1 MWPQYNEHLSKVT
14 IPTEV
19 LSLVPQKIME
29 QRFLI
34 PLEFDKDE
42 GKLVLVTSRFAENY
56 SDLNLILKEFNKNN
70 SSIRSIKLL
79 NTTYDNF
86 STGYA
91 AHYKQSFTPSVAIEQ
106 QVKID
111 TSKVTSEQTKI
122 ADNILQQGITANASD
137 IHITPT
143 KDGPSKVEFR
153 IDGKI
158 YDSGIVLKQEDAV
171 IICNIYKRNAG
182 MDVNNLIAQDGRFTF
197 LGRDFRLSTLPY
209 GNDNISNK
217 VVLRILGSMDTVK
230 NLDEL
235 SFTDDEVK
243 TLRRLIRKPSGILLI
258 CGPTGEGKSTTLY
271 SCIKEIKAHS
281 NLVITTAED
290 PIEKFIPG
298 VSQTQVKEA
307 DNENASLDYEKIM
320 RADLRQ
326 DPDVIMVGEIRDKPT
341 AVIAVQAS
349 QTGHFILSTLHVRN
363 SISVF
368 RRLNDMGANTAGFAE
383 QIVGISSQRL
393 LSLNCPHCKHQIVS
407 EYNELLRK
415 QDLEMLEK
423 SVDENGNTVYIS
435 YKSVGCDKCN
445 HTGFKGRI
453 PIIEIIEF
461 DNYLRDYFGEKH
473 GLIEIEQFLRKT
485 VNFKS
490 LWDKG
495 MELVADGSISLEEL
509 MGAIEPDIELPSE
522 DERIMSGCSD
532 TSTVV
537 DYGKYRNRNKRPR

>member
-1 MWPQYNEHLSKVT
+1 MWPTYNEQLSNAV

-19 LSLVPQKIME
+19 LSLVPQKFME
-29 QRFLI
+29 QRFLM
-34 PLEFDKDE
+34 PLSFEE
-42 GKLVLVTSRFAENY
+42 EQGLLTLVTSKYIENY
-56 SDLNLILKEFNKNN
+56 ADSSIILKYFKGNN
-70 SSIRSIKLL
+70 AAIRSIKLL
-79 NTTYDNF
+79 SISYDNF
-86 STGYA
+86 ASGYN
-91 AHYKQSFTPSVAIEQ
+91 AHYKQSFTPAVATE

-137 IHITPT
+137 IHITPS

-182 MDVNNLIAQDGRFTF
+182 LDVNDLIGQDGRFTF

-230 NLDEL
+230 KLDEL
-235 SFTDDEVK
+235 SFKKEEVIM
-243 TLRRLIRKPSGILLI
+243 LRRLIRKPNGILLI

-271 SCIKEIKAHS
+271 ACIIEIKSHHNPVVS
-281 NLVITTAED
+281 TVED

-298 VSQTQVKEA
+298 VSQTQVKDA
-307 DNENASLDYEKIM
+307 DNENAALTYPKVM
-320 RADLRQ
+320 RSELRQ
-326 DPDVIMVGEIRDKPT
+326 DPDVIMVGEIRDKDT

-368 RRLNDMGANTAGFAE
+368 RRLSDMGANTAGFAE

-393 LSLNCPHCKHQIVS
+393 LSLNCPYCNQKIVS
-407 EYNELLRK
+407 EYNDLLRS

-423 SVDENGNTVYIS
+423 SVDENGNTVYLS
-435 YKSVGCDKCN
+435 HKSVGCDKCN

-461 DNYLRDYFGEKH
+461 DNYLRDYFAEKH
-473 GLIEIEQFLRKT
+473 GLIEIEQFLRKHI
-485 VNFKS
+485 NFRS

-495 MELVADGSISLEEL
+495 MELVADGYVSLEEL
-509 MGAIEPDIELPSE
+509 LGTIEPDIELPPEIEESNHN
-522 DERIMSGCSD
+522 
-532 TSTVV
+532 STAISIAV

>member
-1 MWPQYNEHLSKVT
+1 MWPTYTEQLSNAV

-19 LSLVPQKIME
+19 LSLVPQKFME
-29 QRFLI
+29 QRFLM
-34 PLEFDKDE
+34 PLSFEE
-42 GKLVLVTSRFAENY
+42 EQGLLTLVTSKYIENY
-56 SDLNLILKEFNKNN
+56 ADSSIILKYFKGNN
-70 SSIRSIKLL
+70 TSIRSIKLL
-79 NTTYDNF
+79 SISYDNF
-86 STGYA
+86 ASGYN
-91 AHYKQSFTPSVAIEQ
+91 AHYKQSFTPAVATE

-137 IHITPT
+137 IHITPS
-143 KDGPSKVEFR
+143 KDGPSKVELR

-182 MDVNNLIAQDGRFTF
+182 LDVNDLIGQDGRFTF

-230 NLDEL
+230 KLDEL
-235 SFTDDEVK
+235 SFKEEEVIM
-243 TLRRLIRKPSGILLI
+243 LRRLIRKPSGILLI

-271 SCIKEIKAHS
+271 ACIIEIKSHHNPVVS
-281 NLVITTAED
+281 TVED

-298 VSQTQVKEA
+298 VSQTQVKDA
-307 DNENASLDYEKIM
+307 DNENAALTYPKVM
-320 RADLRQ
+320 RSELRQ
-326 DPDVIMVGEIRDKPT
+326 DPDVIMVGEIRDKDT

-393 LSLNCPHCKHQIVS
+393 LSLNCPYCNQKIVS
-407 EYNELLRK
+407 EYNDLLRS

-423 SVDENGNTVYIS
+423 SVDENGNTVYLS
-435 YKSVGCDKCN
+435 HKSIGCDKCN
-445 HTGFKGRI
+445 HTGFKGRV

-461 DNYLRDYFGEKH
+461 DNYLRDYFAEKH
-473 GLIEIEQFLRKT
+473 GLIEIEQFLRKYI
-485 VNFKS
+485 NFRS

-495 MELVADGSISLEEL
+495 MELVADGYVSLEEL
-509 MGAIEPDIELPSE
+509 LGTIEPDIELPAEIEESN
-522 DERIMSGCSD
+522 RG
-532 TSTVV
+532 STAISTAV

>member
-1 MWPQYNEHLSKVT
+1 MWPTYNEQLSNAV

-19 LSLVPQKIME
+19 LSLVPQKFME
-29 QRFLI
+29 QRFLM
-34 PLEFDKDE
+34 PLSFEE
-42 GKLVLVTSRFAENY
+42 EQGLLTLVTSKYIENY
-56 SDLNLILKEFNKNN
+56 ADSSIILKYFKGNN
-70 SSIRSIKLL
+70 AAIRSIKLL
-79 NTTYDNF
+79 SISYDNF
-86 STGYA
+86 ASGYN
-91 AHYKQSFTPSVAIEQ
+91 AHYKQSFTPAVATE

-137 IHITPT
+137 IHITPS

-182 MDVNNLIAQDGRFTF
+182 LDVNDLIGQDGRFTF

-230 NLDEL
+230 KLDEL
-235 SFTDDEVK
+235 SFKKEEVIM
-243 TLRRLIRKPSGILLI
+243 LRRLIRKPNGILLI

-271 SCIKEIKAHS
+271 ACIIEIKSHHNPVVS
-281 NLVITTAED
+281 TVED

-298 VSQTQVKEA
+298 VSQTQVKDA
-307 DNENASLDYEKIM
+307 DNENAALTYPKVM
-320 RADLRQ
+320 RSELRQ
-326 DPDVIMVGEIRDKPT
+326 DPDVIMVGEIRDKDT

-368 RRLNDMGANTAGFAE
+368 RRLSDMGANTAGFAE

-393 LSLNCPHCKHQIVS
+393 LSLNCPYCNQKIVS
-407 EYNELLRK
+407 EYNDLLRS

-423 SVDENGNTVYIS
+423 SVDENGNTVYLS
-435 YKSVGCDKCN
+435 HKSVGCDKCN

-461 DNYLRDYFGEKH
+461 DNYLRDYFAEKH
-473 GLIEIEQFLRKT
+473 GLIEIEQFLRKHI
-485 VNFKS
+485 NFRS

-495 MELVADGSISLEEL
+495 MELVADGYVSLEEL
-509 MGAIEPDIELPSE
+509 LGTIEPDIELPAEIEESNHN
-522 DERIMSGCSD
+522 
-532 TSTVV
+532 STAISIAV

>member
-1 MWPQYNEHLSKVT
+1 M
-14 IPTEV
+14 
-19 LSLVPQKIME
+19 
-29 QRFLI
+29 
-34 PLEFDKDE
+34 
-42 GKLVLVTSRFAENY
+42 
-56 SDLNLILKEFNKNN
+56 
-70 SSIRSIKLL
+70 
-79 NTTYDNF
+79 
-86 STGYA
+86 
-91 AHYKQSFTPSVAIEQ
+91 
-106 QVKID
+106 
-111 TSKVTSEQTKI
+111 

-137 IHITPT
+137 IHITPS

-182 MDVNNLIAQDGRFTF
+182 LDVNDLIGQDGRFTF

-230 NLDEL
+230 KLDEL
-235 SFTDDEVK
+235 SFKKEEVIM
-243 TLRRLIRKPSGILLI
+243 LRRLIRKPSGILLI

-271 SCIKEIKAHS
+271 ACIIEIKSHHNPVVS
-281 NLVITTAED
+281 TVED

-298 VSQTQVKEA
+298 VSQTQVKDA
-307 DNENASLDYEKIM
+307 DNENAALTYPKVM
-320 RADLRQ
+320 RSELRQ
-326 DPDVIMVGEIRDKPT
+326 DPDVIMVGEIRDKDT

-368 RRLNDMGANTAGFAE
+368 RRLSDMGANTAGFAE

-393 LSLNCPHCKHQIVS
+393 LSLNCPYCNQKIVS
-407 EYNELLRK
+407 EYNDLLRS

-423 SVDENGNTVYIS
+423 SVDENGNTVYLS
-435 YKSVGCDKCN
+435 HKSVGCDKCN

-461 DNYLRDYFGEKH
+461 DNYLRDYFAEKH
-473 GLIEIEQFLRKT
+473 GLIEIEQFLRKHI
-485 VNFKS
+485 NFRS

-495 MELVADGSISLEEL
+495 MELVADGYVSLEEL
-509 MGAIEPDIELPSE
+509 LGTIEPDIELPAEIEESNHN
-522 DERIMSGCSD
+522 
-532 TSTVV
+532 STAISIAV

>member
-1 MWPQYNEHLSKVT
+1 MWPTYTEQLSNAA

-19 LSLVPQKIME
+19 LSLVPQKFME
-29 QRFLI
+29 QRFLM
-34 PLEFDKDE
+34 PLSFEE
-42 GKLVLVTSRFAENY
+42 EPGLLTLVTSKYIENY
-56 SDLNLILKEFNKNN
+56 ADSSIILNYFKKHNTA
-70 SSIRSIKLL
+70 IRSIKLL
-79 NTTYDNF
+79 SISYDNF
-86 STGYA
+86 ASGYN
-91 AHYKQSFTPSVAIEQ
+91 AHYKQSFTPAVATE

-137 IHITPT
+137 IHITPS

-182 MDVNNLIAQDGRFTF
+182 LDVNDLIGQDGRFTF

-230 NLDEL
+230 KLDEL
-235 SFTDDEVK
+235 SFKKEEVIM
-243 TLRRLIRKPSGILLI
+243 LRRLIRKPNGILLI

-271 SCIKEIKAHS
+271 ACIIEIKSHHNPVVS
-281 NLVITTAED
+281 TVED

-298 VSQTQVKEA
+298 VSQTQVKDA
-307 DNENASLDYEKIM
+307 DNENAALTYPKVM
-320 RADLRQ
+320 RSELRQ
-326 DPDVIMVGEIRDKPT
+326 DPDVIMVGEIRDKDT

-368 RRLNDMGANTAGFAE
+368 RRLSDMGANTAGFAE

-393 LSLNCPHCKHQIVS
+393 LSLNCPYCNQKIVS
-407 EYNELLRK
+407 EYNDLLRS

-423 SVDENGNTVYIS
+423 SVDENGNTVYLS
-435 YKSVGCDKCN
+435 HKSVGCDKCN

-461 DNYLRDYFGEKH
+461 DNYLRDYFAEKH
-473 GLIEIEQFLRKT
+473 GLIEIEQFLRKHI
-485 VNFKS
+485 NFRS

-495 MELVADGSISLEEL
+495 MELVADGYVSLEEL
-509 MGAIEPDIELPSE
+509 LGTIEPDIELPAEIEESNHN
-522 DERIMSGCSD
+522 
-532 TSTVV
+532 STAISIAV

>member
-1 MWPQYNEHLSKVT
+1 MWPTYTEQLSNAA

-19 LSLVPQKIME
+19 LSLVPQKFME
-29 QRFLI
+29 QRFLM
-34 PLEFDKDE
+34 PLSFEE
-42 GKLVLVTSRFAENY
+42 EPGLLTLVTSKYIENY
-56 SDLNLILKEFNKNN
+56 ADSSIILNYFKKHNTA
-70 SSIRSIKLL
+70 IRSIKLL
-79 NTTYDNF
+79 SISYDNF
-86 STGYA
+86 ASGYN
-91 AHYKQSFTPSVAIEQ
+91 AHYKQSFTPAVATE

-137 IHITPT
+137 IHITPS

-182 MDVNNLIAQDGRFTF
+182 LDVNDLIGQDGRFTF

-230 NLDEL
+230 KLDEL
-235 SFTDDEVK
+235 SFKKEEVIM
-243 TLRRLIRKPSGILLI
+243 LRRLIRKPSGILLI

-271 SCIKEIKAHS
+271 ACIIEIKSHHNPVVS
-281 NLVITTAED
+281 TVED

-298 VSQTQVKEA
+298 VSQTQVKDA
-307 DNENASLDYEKIM
+307 DNENAALTYPKVM
-320 RADLRQ
+320 RSELRQ
-326 DPDVIMVGEIRDKPT
+326 DPDVIMVGEIRDKDT

-368 RRLNDMGANTAGFAE
+368 RRLSDMGANTAGFAE

-393 LSLNCPHCKHQIVS
+393 LSLNCPYCNQKIVS
-407 EYNELLRK
+407 EYNDLLRS

-423 SVDENGNTVYIS
+423 SVDENGNTVYLS
-435 YKSVGCDKCN
+435 HKSVGCDKCN

-461 DNYLRDYFGEKH
+461 DNYLRDYFAEKH
-473 GLIEIEQFLRKT
+473 GLIEIEQFLRKHI
-485 VNFKS
+485 NFRS

-495 MELVADGSISLEEL
+495 MELVADGYVSLEEL
-509 MGAIEPDIELPSE
+509 LGTIEPDIELPAEIEESNHN
-522 DERIMSGCSD
+522 
-532 TSTVV
+532 STAISIAV

>member
-1 MWPQYNEHLSKVT
+1 MWPTYTEQLSNAV

-19 LSLVPQKIME
+19 LSLVPQKFME
-29 QRFLI
+29 QRFLM
-34 PLEFDKDE
+34 PLSFEE
-42 GKLVLVTSRFAENY
+42 EQGLLTLVTSKYIENY
-56 SDLNLILKEFNKNN
+56 ADSSIILKYFKGNN
-70 SSIRSIKLL
+70 AAIRSIKLL
-79 NTTYDNF
+79 SISYDNF
-86 STGYA
+86 ASGYN
-91 AHYKQSFTPSVAIEQ
+91 AHYKQSFTPAVATE

-137 IHITPT
+137 IHITPS

-182 MDVNNLIAQDGRFTF
+182 LDVNDLIGQDGRFTF

-230 NLDEL
+230 KLDEL
-235 SFTDDEVK
+235 SFKKEEVIM
-243 TLRRLIRKPSGILLI
+243 LRRLIRKPSGILLI

-271 SCIKEIKAHS
+271 ACIIEIKSHHNPVVS
-281 NLVITTAED
+281 TVED

-298 VSQTQVKEA
+298 VSQTQVKDA
-307 DNENASLDYEKIM
+307 DNENAALTYPKVM
-320 RADLRQ
+320 RSELRQ
-326 DPDVIMVGEIRDKPT
+326 DPDVIMVGEIRDKDT

-368 RRLNDMGANTAGFAE
+368 RRLSDMGANTAGFAE

-393 LSLNCPHCKHQIVS
+393 LSLNCPYCNQKIVS
-407 EYNELLRK
+407 EYNDLLRS

-423 SVDENGNTVYIS
+423 SVDENGNTVYLS
-435 YKSVGCDKCN
+435 HKSVGCDKCN

-461 DNYLRDYFGEKH
+461 DNYLRDYFAEKH
-473 GLIEIEQFLRKT
+473 GLIEIEQFLRKHI
-485 VNFKS
+485 NFRS

-495 MELVADGSISLEEL
+495 MELVADGYVSLEEL
-509 MGAIEPDIELPSE
+509 LGTIEPDIELPAEIEESNHN
-522 DERIMSGCSD
+522 
-532 TSTVV
+532 STAISIAV

>member
-1 MWPQYNEHLSKVT
+1 MWPTYTEQLSNAV

-19 LSLVPQKIME
+19 LSLVPQKFME
-29 QRFLI
+29 QRFLM
-34 PLEFDKDE
+34 PLSFDAE
-42 GKLVLVTSRFAENY
+42 QGLLTLVTSKYIENY
-56 SDLNLILKEFNKNN
+56 ADSSIILKYFKGNN
-70 SSIRSIKLL
+70 AAIRSIKLL
-79 NTTYDNF
+79 SISYDNF
-86 STGYA
+86 ASGYN
-91 AHYKQSFTPSVAIEQ
+91 AHYKQSFTPAVATE

-137 IHITPT
+137 IHITPS

-182 MDVNNLIAQDGRFTF
+182 LDVNDLIGQDGRFTF

-230 NLDEL
+230 KLDEL
-235 SFTDDEVK
+235 SFKKEEVIM
-243 TLRRLIRKPSGILLI
+243 LRRLIRKPSGILLI

-271 SCIKEIKAHS
+271 ACIIEIKSHHNPVVS
-281 NLVITTAED
+281 TVED

-298 VSQTQVKEA
+298 VSQTQVKDA
-307 DNENASLDYEKIM
+307 DNENAALTYPKVM
-320 RADLRQ
+320 RSELRQ
-326 DPDVIMVGEIRDKPT
+326 DPDVIMVGEIRDKDT

-368 RRLNDMGANTAGFAE
+368 RRLSDMGANTAGFAE

-393 LSLNCPHCKHQIVS
+393 LSLNCPYCNQKIVS
-407 EYNELLRK
+407 EYNDLLRS

-423 SVDENGNTVYIS
+423 SVDENGNTVYLS
-435 YKSVGCDKCN
+435 HKSVGCDKCN

-461 DNYLRDYFGEKH
+461 DNYLRDYFAEKH
-473 GLIEIEQFLRKT
+473 GLIEIEQFLRKHI
-485 VNFKS
+485 NFRS

-495 MELVADGSISLEEL
+495 MELVADGYVSLEEL
-509 MGAIEPDIELPSE
+509 LGTIEPDIELPAEIEESNHN
-522 DERIMSGCSD
+522 
-532 TSTVV
+532 STAISIAV

>member
-1 MWPQYNEHLSKVT
+1 MWPTYTEQLSNAA

-19 LSLVPQKIME
+19 LSLVSQKFME
-29 QRFLI
+29 QRFLM
-34 PLEFDKDE
+34 PLSFEE
-42 GKLVLVTSRFAENY
+42 EQGLLTLVTSKYIENY
-56 SDLNLILKEFNKNN
+56 ADSSIILKYFKGNN
-70 SSIRSIKLL
+70 AAIRSIKLL
-79 NTTYDNF
+79 SISYDNF
-86 STGYA
+86 ASGYN
-91 AHYKQSFTPSVAIEQ
+91 AHYKQSFTPAVATE

-137 IHITPT
+137 IHITPS

-182 MDVNNLIAQDGRFTF
+182 LDVNDLIGQDGRFTF

-230 NLDEL
+230 KLDEL
-235 SFTDDEVK
+235 SFKKEEVIM
-243 TLRRLIRKPSGILLI
+243 LRRLIRKPSGILLI

-271 SCIKEIKAHS
+271 ACIIEIKSHHNPVVS
-281 NLVITTAED
+281 TVED

-298 VSQTQVKEA
+298 VSQTQVKDA
-307 DNENASLDYEKIM
+307 DNENAALTYPKVM
-320 RADLRQ
+320 RSELRQ
-326 DPDVIMVGEIRDKPT
+326 DPDVIMVGEIRDKDT

-368 RRLNDMGANTAGFAE
+368 RRLSDMGANTAGFAE

-393 LSLNCPHCKHQIVS
+393 LSLNCPYCNQKIVS
-407 EYNELLRK
+407 EYNDFLRS

-423 SVDENGNTVYIS
+423 SVDENGNTVYLS
-435 YKSVGCDKCN
+435 HKSVGCDKCN

-461 DNYLRDYFGEKH
+461 DNYLRDYFAEKH
-473 GLIEIEQFLRKT
+473 GLIEIEQFLRKHI
-485 VNFKS
+485 NFRS

-495 MELVADGSISLEEL
+495 MELVADGYVSLEEL
-509 MGAIEPDIELPSE
+509 LGTIEPDIELPAEIEESNHN
-522 DERIMSGCSD
+522 
-532 TSTVV
+532 STAISIAV

>member
-1 MWPQYNEHLSKVT
+1 MWPTYNEQLSNAV

-19 LSLVPQKIME
+19 LSLVPQKFME
-29 QRFLI
+29 QRFLM
-34 PLEFDKDE
+34 PLSFEE
-42 GKLVLVTSRFAENY
+42 EQGLLTLVTSKYIENY
-56 SDLNLILKEFNKNN
+56 ADSSIILKYFKGNN
-70 SSIRSIKLL
+70 AAIRSIKLL
-79 NTTYDNF
+79 SISYDNF
-86 STGYA
+86 ASGYN
-91 AHYKQSFTPSVAIEQ
+91 AHYKQSFTPAVATE

-137 IHITPT
+137 IHITPS

-182 MDVNNLIAQDGRFTF
+182 LDVNDLIGQDGRFTF

-230 NLDEL
+230 KLDEL
-235 SFTDDEVK
+235 SFKKEEVIM
-243 TLRRLIRKPSGILLI
+243 LRRLIRKPNGILLI
-258 CGPTGEGKSTTLY
+258 CGPTGEGQSTTLY
-271 SCIKEIKAHS
+271 ACIIEIKSHHNPVVS
-281 NLVITTAED
+281 TVED

-298 VSQTQVKEA
+298 VSQTQVKDA
-307 DNENASLDYEKIM
+307 DNENAALTYPKVM
-320 RADLRQ
+320 RSELRQ
-326 DPDVIMVGEIRDKPT
+326 DPDVIMVGEIRDKDT

-368 RRLNDMGANTAGFAE
+368 RRLSDMGANTAGFAE

-393 LSLNCPHCKHQIVS
+393 LSLNCPYCNQKIVS
-407 EYNELLRK
+407 EYNDLLRS

-423 SVDENGNTVYIS
+423 SVDENGNTVYLS
-435 YKSVGCDKCN
+435 HKSVGCDKCN

-461 DNYLRDYFGEKH
+461 DNYLRDYFAEKH
-473 GLIEIEQFLRKT
+473 GLIEIEQFLRKHI
-485 VNFKS
+485 NFRS

-495 MELVADGSISLEEL
+495 MELVADGYVSLEEL
-509 MGAIEPDIELPSE
+509 LGTIEPDIELPAEIEESNHN
-522 DERIMSGCSD
+522 
-532 TSTVV
+532 STAISIAV

>member
-1 MWPQYNEHLSKVT
+1 MWPTYNEQLSNAV

-19 LSLVPQKIME
+19 LSLVPQKFME
-29 QRFLI
+29 QRFLM
-34 PLEFDKDE
+34 PLSFEE
-42 GKLVLVTSRFAENY
+42 EQGLLTLVTSKYIENY
-56 SDLNLILKEFNKNN
+56 ADSSIILKYFKGNN
-70 SSIRSIKLL
+70 AAIRSIKLL
-79 NTTYDNF
+79 SISYDNF
-86 STGYA
+86 ASGYN
-91 AHYKQSFTPSVAIEQ
+91 AHYKQSFTPAVATE

-137 IHITPT
+137 IHITPS

-182 MDVNNLIAQDGRFTF
+182 LDVNDLIGQDGRFTF

-230 NLDEL
+230 KLDEL
-235 SFTDDEVK
+235 SFKKEEVIM
-243 TLRRLIRKPSGILLI
+243 LRRLIRKPSGILLI

-271 SCIKEIKAHS
+271 ACIIEIKSHHNPVVS
-281 NLVITTAED
+281 TVED

-298 VSQTQVKEA
+298 VSQTQVKDA
-307 DNENASLDYEKIM
+307 DNENAALTYPKVM
-320 RADLRQ
+320 RSELRQ
-326 DPDVIMVGEIRDKPT
+326 DPDVIMVGEIRDKDT

-368 RRLNDMGANTAGFAE
+368 RRLSDMGANTAGFAE

-393 LSLNCPHCKHQIVS
+393 LSLNCPYCNQKIVS
-407 EYNELLRK
+407 EYNDLLRS

-423 SVDENGNTVYIS
+423 SVDENGNTVYLS
-435 YKSVGCDKCN
+435 HKSVGCDKCN

-461 DNYLRDYFGEKH
+461 DNYLRDYFAEKH
-473 GLIEIEQFLRKT
+473 GLIEIEQFLRKHI
-485 VNFKS
+485 NFRS

-495 MELVADGSISLEEL
+495 MELVADGYVSLEEL
-509 MGAIEPDIELPSE
+509 LGTIEPDIELPAEIEESNHN
-522 DERIMSGCSD
+522 
-532 TSTVV
+532 STAISIAV

>member
-1 MWPQYNEHLSKVT
+1 MWPTYNEQLSNAV

-19 LSLVPQKIME
+19 LSLVPQKFME
-29 QRFLI
+29 QRFLM
-34 PLEFDKDE
+34 PLSFEE
-42 GKLVLVTSRFAENY
+42 EQGLLTLVTSKYIENY
-56 SDLNLILKEFNKNN
+56 ADSSIILKYLKGNN
-70 SSIRSIKLL
+70 AAIRSIKLL
-79 NTTYDNF
+79 SISYDNF
-86 STGYA
+86 ASGYN
-91 AHYKQSFTPSVAIEQ
+91 AHYKQSFTPAVATE

-137 IHITPT
+137 IHITPS

-182 MDVNNLIAQDGRFTF
+182 LDVNDLIGQDGRFTF

-230 NLDEL
+230 KLDEL
-235 SFTDDEVK
+235 SFKKEEVIM
-243 TLRRLIRKPSGILLI
+243 LRRLIRKPSGILLI

-271 SCIKEIKAHS
+271 ACIIEIKSHHNPVVS
-281 NLVITTAED
+281 TVED

-298 VSQTQVKEA
+298 VSQTQVKDA
-307 DNENASLDYEKIM
+307 DNENAALTYPKVM
-320 RADLRQ
+320 RSELRQ
-326 DPDVIMVGEIRDKPT
+326 DPDVIMVGEIRDKDT

-368 RRLNDMGANTAGFAE
+368 RRLSDMGANTAGFAE

-393 LSLNCPHCKHQIVS
+393 LSLNCPYCNQKIVS
-407 EYNELLRK
+407 EYNDLLRS

-423 SVDENGNTVYIS
+423 SVDENGNTVYLS
-435 YKSVGCDKCN
+435 HKSVGCDKCN

-461 DNYLRDYFGEKH
+461 DNYLRDYFAEKH
-473 GLIEIEQFLRKT
+473 GLIEIEQFLRKHI
-485 VNFKS
+485 NFRS

-495 MELVADGSISLEEL
+495 MELVADGYVSLEEL
-509 MGAIEPDIELPSE
+509 LGTIEPDIELPAEIEESNHN
-522 DERIMSGCSD
+522 
-532 TSTVV
+532 STAISIAV

>member
-1 MWPQYNEHLSKVT
+1 MWPTYNEQLSNAV

-19 LSLVPQKIME
+19 LSLVPQKFME
-29 QRFLI
+29 QRFLM
-34 PLEFDKDE
+34 PLSFEE
-42 GKLVLVTSRFAENY
+42 EQGLLTLVTSKYIENY
-56 SDLNLILKEFNKNN
+56 ADSSIILKYFKGNN
-70 SSIRSIKLL
+70 AAIRSIKLL
-79 NTTYDNF
+79 SISYDNF
-86 STGYA
+86 ASGYN
-91 AHYKQSFTPSVAIEQ
+91 AHYKQSFTPAVATE

-137 IHITPT
+137 IHITPS

-182 MDVNNLIAQDGRFTF
+182 LDVNDLIGQDGRFTF

-230 NLDEL
+230 KLDEL
-235 SFTDDEVK
+235 SFKKEEVIM
-243 TLRRLIRKPSGILLI
+243 LRRLIRKPSGILLI

-271 SCIKEIKAHS
+271 ACIIEIKSHHNPVVS
-281 NLVITTAED
+281 TVED

-298 VSQTQVKEA
+298 VSQTQVKDA
-307 DNENASLDYEKIM
+307 DNENAALTYPKVM
-320 RADLRQ
+320 RSELRQ
-326 DPDVIMVGEIRDKPT
+326 DPDVIMVGEIRDKDT

-368 RRLNDMGANTAGFAE
+368 RRLSDMGANTAGFAE

-393 LSLNCPHCKHQIVS
+393 LSLNCPCCNQKIVS
-407 EYNELLRK
+407 EYNDLLRS

-423 SVDENGNTVYIS
+423 SVDENGNTVYLS
-435 YKSVGCDKCN
+435 HKSVGCDKCN

-461 DNYLRDYFGEKH
+461 DNYLRDYFAEKH
-473 GLIEIEQFLRKT
+473 GLIEIEQFLRKHI
-485 VNFKS
+485 NFRS

-495 MELVADGSISLEEL
+495 MELVADGYVSLEEL
-509 MGAIEPDIELPSE
+509 LGTIEPDIELPAEIEESNHN
-522 DERIMSGCSD
+522 
-532 TSTVV
+532 STAISIAV